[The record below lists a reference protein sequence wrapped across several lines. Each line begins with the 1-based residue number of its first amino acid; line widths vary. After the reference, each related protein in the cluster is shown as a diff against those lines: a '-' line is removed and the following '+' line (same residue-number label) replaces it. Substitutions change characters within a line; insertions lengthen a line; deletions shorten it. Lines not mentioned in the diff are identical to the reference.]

1 MAKKIVRKKKE
12 ASNVVVFE
20 DWLLGKVLS
29 EYATKRE
36 YESRAKYG
44 VTTKG
49 LVEIYFTYSKKHR
62 VMLIDVL
69 MGR

>member
-20 DWLLGKVLS
+20 DWLLDKVLS
-29 EYATKRE
+29 ERWTRVE
-36 YESRAKYG
+36 YNSRTEAG
-44 VTTKG
+44 RTTKG

-62 VMLIDVL
+62 VRLIDKL
-69 MGR
+69 LNG